1 MTNEGIITMKKVVL
15 LACLVALVGCEKKE
29 THTQEWYDQHHT
41 ERDAKVASCRDAE
54 YASENKFDCANAI
67 NATAFPSK
75 PPTEWD
81 VTPAH

>member
-1 MTNEGIITMKKVVL
+1 MINGKISTMKNVVL
-15 LACLVALVGCEKKE
+15 LACLMALVGCEKHE
-29 THTQEWYDQHHT
+29 AHTQEWYDQHHA
-41 ERDAKVASCRDAE
+41 ERDAKVTSCRDAE

-67 NATAFPSK
+67 NAMAFPSK